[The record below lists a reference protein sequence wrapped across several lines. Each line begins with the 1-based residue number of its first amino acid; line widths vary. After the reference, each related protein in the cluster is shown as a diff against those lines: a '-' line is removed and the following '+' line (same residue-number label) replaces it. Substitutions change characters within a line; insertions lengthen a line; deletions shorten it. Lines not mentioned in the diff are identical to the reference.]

1 MRLVF
6 LDIDGVLN
14 SRAYVASLS
23 EEERGGIVGID
34 RAAIV
39 RLNRLLKETD
49 ASVVVSST
57 WRHSRGRAQLQSVLD
72 EHGFIGR
79 VLGRTPRW
87 IHKTPPGAVGAVA
100 LRGHEI
106 QAWLDVAPDYD
117 IDVES
122 LVILDDDSDMA
133 HLADRLIKTSF
144 DEGLQDS
151 HVDRAVAMLRTP
163 MPLVVLASQAATPR
177 FTP

>member
-14 SRAYVASLS
+14 SHAYTASLAA
-23 EEERGGIVGID
+23 EERGGVIGID
-34 RAAIV
+34 RSAVV
-39 RLNRLLKETD
+39 RLNRLLKEAD

-57 WRHSRGRAQLQSVLD
+57 WRHNRGRVQLQAVLD
-72 EHGFIGR
+72 EHGFTGH

-87 IHKTPPGAVGAVA
+87 LRRAPGGLYAAEE
-100 LRGHEI
+100 RGNEI
-106 QAWLDVAPDYD
+106 QAWLDAAPDYD
-117 IDVES
+117 IDVVS
-122 LVILDDDSDMA
+122 FVILDDDSDMA

-144 DEGLQDS
+144 DDGLLDS
-151 HVDRAVAMLRTP
+151 HVDRAVTMLRAP
-163 MPLVVLASQAATPR
+163 MPLVVLASQVVTPR